1 MTALSTSLANH
12 GIGLRTPKGETVNS
26 DPKVTVVLPVYRE
39 PIDVIK
45 RAADSIDGQTY
56 GNISTLV
63 VLDDPDN
70 LEAREFLEEY
80 CGDRERFSL
89 KVNER
94 NLGLASSLNSAIA
107 DIKDGCDLICRMDS
121 DDIAHKERVE
131 REVAYLSEHHLDLVG
146 CFMNVVNEEGTFL
159 YRADGLPTSASEV
172 AKALGY
178 NNCVMH
184 PTWLGKAE
192 ILARGYRPIPLSE
205 DYDFLLRLEL
215 DGYEIGNCPETLLD
229 YTISSGSISR
239 SSLFRQYLFQR
250 ELTRTYREGKVA
262 DVEEVQHKVDDVWT
276 PAREWRFSRAYYQM
290 NAFLGSA
297 SAAKRLAHVLPL
309 IGALVKS
316 HWYVGKAY
324 RLARV
329 RLIARQTLQAS
340 A

>member
-1 MTALSTSLANH
+1 
-12 GIGLRTPKGETVNS
+12 
-26 DPKVTVVLPVYRE
+26 
-39 PIDVIK
+39 
-45 RAADSIDGQTY
+45 
-56 GNISTLV
+56 
-63 VLDDPDN
+63 
-70 LEAREFLEEY
+70 
-80 CGDRERFSL
+80 
-89 KVNER
+89 
-94 NLGLASSLNSAIA
+94 
-107 DIKDGCDLICRMDS
+107 
-121 DDIAHKERVE
+121 
-131 REVAYLSEHHLDLVG
+131 
-146 CFMNVVNEEGTFL
+146 
-159 YRADGLPTSASEV
+159 
-172 AKALGY
+172 
-178 NNCVMH
+178 MH